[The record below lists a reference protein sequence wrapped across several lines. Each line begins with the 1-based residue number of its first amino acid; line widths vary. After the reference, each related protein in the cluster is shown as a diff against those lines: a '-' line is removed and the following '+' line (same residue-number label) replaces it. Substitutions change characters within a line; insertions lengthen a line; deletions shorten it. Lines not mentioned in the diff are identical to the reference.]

1 MFLPNKKKVNI
12 ILENIFY
19 INLKEREDRKKHVE
33 SELNELNWKYQRFEA
48 IKANSGRVGCS
59 MSHLK
64 ILKHAK
70 ENNLPYVVVMEDDIQ
85 FTNKKKY
92 NSLLK
97 DFMDRKINYDV
108 LLLAGNLR
116 KPIKKITPHILKIK
130 KSFTTTGYIVKQ
142 HYYDAMIENI
152 KQGIQNLIQDPSNG
166 MNAIDVYWMKLQSK
180 DNWYI
185 LYPRTITQLPD
196 YSDIEKTEVNYNHL
210 MLDS

>member
-1 MFLPNKKKVNI
+1 
-12 ILENIFY
+12 
-19 INLKEREDRKKHVE
+19 
-33 SELNELNWKYQRFEA
+33 
-48 IKANSGRVGCS
+48 
-59 MSHLK
+59 
-64 ILKHAK
+64 
-70 ENNLPYVVVMEDDIQ
+70 MEDDIQ

-210 MLDS
+210 MLDR